1 MEKVFFSGE
10 TIHATIRATMSL
22 AIFFSKNLDN
32 NSNYEAGVINFSNGK
47 TIEGQPAQ
55 GLYKFSQKEELT
67 HIQNVSSTKRLLTKR
82 LCNKTSPRQNVSLTK
97 RLL

>member
-1 MEKVFFSGE
+1 M
-10 TIHATIRATMSL
+10 ATMSH

-55 GLYKFSQKEELT
+55 GLYKFTQKEEFSKMNELT
-67 HIQNVSSTKRLLTKR
+67 GMFLLFW
-82 LCNKTSPRQNVSLTK
+82 NTSQGLKYEPRG
-97 RLL
+97 